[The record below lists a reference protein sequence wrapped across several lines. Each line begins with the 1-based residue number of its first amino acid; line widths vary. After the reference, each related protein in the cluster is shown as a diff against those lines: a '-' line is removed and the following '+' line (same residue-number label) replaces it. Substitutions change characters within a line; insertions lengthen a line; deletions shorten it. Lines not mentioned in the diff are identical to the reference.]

1 MSGRVLVGSLSHV
14 SGEGGIVVGRK
25 TSDLRFEQGRGH
37 GGWEI
42 PPLVFRAMEGLVEG
56 GGWQAKP
63 PTCVSSEGGGD
74 GGCESPPSLESRVGG
89 WWLVALIA
97 SKCCYLCS

>member
-63 PTCVSSEGGGD
+63 PTCILSEGGD

-97 SKCCYLCS
+97 LKCCYLCS